1 MPNLLRV
8 SVTLTKKSKISLS
21 KDKEGLLIFV
31 LINTVLGP
39 ANLDIYVMVLRN
51 NHDVGVPKRN
61 TLCSAKT
68 FDVLKEK

>member
-8 SVTLTKKSKISLS
+8 SVTLTQKSKIYLS
-21 KDKEGLLIFV
+21 EEKKDFFIFV

-68 FDVLKEK
+68 FDVLKER